1 MDGILLGRRGGYRG
15 TGRRRGLRFGGRTII
30 GIIVALVAVV
40 GYFFQSSVNPITG
53 KKERVN
59 LSPQEEIAI
68 GLQAVPE
75 MSRMHGGLHADAGAQ
90 AEVDRIGQRLVV
102 ALRELFPQGE
112 NPYQFDF
119 HLLADPETVNAFALP
134 GGQVFITAAL
144 ASRLETEGQLAGV
157 LGHEIGHV
165 IERHGAERLAEQ
177 GLLQGLVGA
186 VGVATYDPN
195 DPGSARYTMMA
206 QAVGAMVS
214 MKYGRDDELESD
226 RYGIQIMAKAG
237 YDPTAMIRVIEIL
250 RDAGGGGRQPEF
262 FSTHPNPENRIG
274 RIEAVIKELFPSG
287 VPPNLVR

>member
-1 MDGILLGRRGGYRG
+1 MDGITFGRRRYR
-15 TGRRRGLRFGGRTII
+15 RSRPRGLRFSGRTII
-30 GIIVALVAVV
+30 GLIIAAIAIG
-40 GYFFQSSVNPITG
+40 GYFLQSSINPITG

-75 MSRMHGGLHADAGAQ
+75 MARMHGGALQDPEAQ
-90 AEVDRIGQRLVV
+90 AAVDAVGHRLVA
-102 ALRELFPQGE
+102 ALNELFPRGE

-119 HLLADPETVNAFALP
+119 HVLADPETVNAFALP
-134 GGQVFITAAL
+134 GGQVFVTAAL

-157 LGHEIGHV
+157 LAHEIGHV

-195 DPGSARYTMMA
+195 DPSSARYAAMA
-206 QAVGAMVS
+206 QAVGAMVT

-226 RYGIQIMAKAG
+226 RYGVQILAKAG
-237 YDPTAMIRVIEIL
+237 YDPRAMIRVMEIL
-250 RDAGGGGRQPEF
+250 REAGGGGGQPEF

-274 RIEAVIKELFPSG
+274 KIEAAIAEVFPGGVPSG
-287 VPPNLVR
+287 LKQ

>member
-1 MDGILLGRRGGYRG
+1 MDGILLGRRGRYGPG
-15 TGRRRGLRFGGRTII
+15 GRRGLRFSGRTVI
-30 GIIVALVAVV
+30 GIIIALVVV
-40 GYFFQSSVNPITG
+40 GGYFFQTSVNPITG

-75 MSRMHGGLHADAGAQ
+75 MSRMHGGLHPDAAAQ
-90 AEVDRIGQRLVV
+90 AEVDRVGQRLVA
-102 ALRELFPQGE
+102 ALRELFPSGD
-112 NPYQFDF
+112 NPYKFDF
-119 HLLADPETVNAFALP
+119 HLLADPKTVNAFALP
-134 GGQVFITAAL
+134 GGQVFVTAAL

-206 QAVGAMVS
+206 QAVGAMVA
-214 MKYGRDDELESD
+214 MKYGRDDEIESD
-226 RYGIQIMAKAG
+226 RYGVQILAKAG
-237 YDPTAMIRVIEIL
+237 YDPRAMIRVMQIL
-250 RDAGGGGRQPEF
+250 QEAGGGSGQPEF

-274 RIEAVIKELFPSG
+274 KIEAMIKEVYPNG
-287 VPPNLVR
+287 VPENLEK